1 MKRFVFSLAICSLFL
16 AGSLH
21 AQQQFP
27 TLERG
32 LQPEKLYHF
41 AGIDN
46 VNVFNGN
53 LTIVLPIGQSYPVN
67 GGLSYQLT
75 LSYNSNLWDWET
87 FATISGSGEQKAA
100 TPARHS
106 NAGVGWILG
115 YGSFL
120 PKSDPDN
127 NSFTDVYVA
136 PDGGDHRFDKSTDA
150 EPNVK
155 YTTDGSNLRL
165 RTLLLAPTLAWVDF
179 PDGTVQ
185 HWEQNA
191 DKHWDLLEIDAPH
204 GSAKVTFTKPTS
216 RPSQRGADTTS
227 WLNVTDGTRTHYIC
241 FKDQNVDFVNKP
253 MVDSVVF
260 DGPQSQPSVY
270 RFAYDTFDVFLPRG
284 EPYPQPG
291 EPGRRSHRV
300 TVLKSI
306 TLPDQSSYT
315 FEHDPNRYAPVFGV
329 YSDPNLLSITL
340 PTGGRIEYEYW
351 EQYNVPTIAFCV
363 NGIPVDASGQ
373 TTFGTPPSVVT
384 KRTIRPAPVAGG
396 VTEGPAVWS
405 YVWGTNSGQAGAR
418 CLGVAGPSPLPNPI
432 ADELIA
438 YVTDPDG
445 NRTDAHFSVWP
456 GDMID
461 DSVNGFKALYY
472 GFPYGRYDAAQD
484 RYLSTEQFPC
494 AFGTQ
499 CSPLRSTYVRHDVE
513 LRDKPIPAFPDVAM
527 PIHRLAS
534 QRVFY
539 RDDPANCV
547 TTATSNQCRSITAEF
562 TDWDGFAHYR
572 TGTSSHDFDA
582 GGSRTQ
588 TTDWNK
594 VGGIPRV
601 ITSSDPWT
609 LEEFENRTTAENG
622 VTTAEQACFAPVP
635 GNTLQRFLRAT
646 RAIKTAASPSSADVI
661 TLLALNSD
669 GNLNSEGYYGGESN
683 PLPGGAASAS
693 SLCTAI
699 SSLGTPSYEITHT
712 WQNGVQASSQYTGA
726 SFLSADLTIDRSGL
740 VTESRD
746 SARVLTTFS
755 YDSSGRILRIQPTGV
770 SAITYSY
777 SPAQI
782 GSSGSLIR
790 PATATQKRASSADP
804 SESDF
809 FFDSL
814 GRVWRETTAMPN
826 GKSRLRESLFD
837 TLGRR
842 KNVSEWADLPT
853 GADPLTQAL
862 PGYGTA
868 FAGYDQFGRVG
879 RVTSADGSVMSYA
892 YTGDRVKQKTS
903 SIATSLTGQT
913 SVPTTEHYDGF
924 GRLTSVTEPSGS
936 TSANPVGADI
946 TTAYTYDPAGH
957 LATVKMTDETGA
969 HQDRS
974 FLYDGRG
981 FLAKETHPES
991 GDTTYDRYDAR
1002 GHVITRL
1009 NAGTTLT
1016 FAYDAAERL
1025 RAVSDQAGKTIKQF
1039 EYGTANSGSD
1049 LRNGKVISA
1058 VRRNDLTSAGRID
1071 VTESYQYGEIAGQM
1085 SKRTTYVEHVSPDG
1099 ATRAPIQQFEF
1110 GLSSYDDLLLPQT
1123 ITMPTCSL
1131 AGCSAQTTQQGLA
1144 SVTSTR
1150 NAGFLSAVNGFASLT
1165 YQPSGMVENVVHA
1178 TPELATDKY
1187 AARFGQARPSKIT
1200 FASCG
1205 NTAPVFLPGNTTVKP
1220 ITSGSACGLQVT
1232 WPPAVLCGGSNDIR
1246 YRVLRDGVDITGQN
1260 CLTAPKFVDQTVVL
1274 GTTYAYT
1281 VVAEGPAV
1289 AGLTNPGR
1297 CQQGQTTQL
1306 PAVSGKITSCDATT
1320 ILTVSP
1326 VVASVGLPATFRA
1339 NLSSANGP
1347 VGGEELIVSL
1357 NNEEIGR
1364 PHTGTDGT
1372 AILSHVVD
1380 LEPGTYADAIAVTY
1394 AGGVLPAT
1402 TKPVTATLTAF
1413 CDVPSYTIK
1422 PQALNVLPAGG
1433 PLFDVFVNTSSHC
1446 QWNPIANGAAGD
1458 NPFLQVSPTST
1469 RTGKGTFNISI
1480 PANVQPDARSSH
1492 VSVAQQLVSVD
1503 QGGTGS
1509 GCTYRF
1515 VPEIAVVQTD
1525 TAFVDTIMPV
1535 TATAGCH
1542 WTASADPSTPWIHFS
1557 AQDPTASSGTGNG
1570 QIHFSVD
1577 PNPGTQK
1584 REAIVLL
1591 SDGTTTVA
1599 KGFVNQLAPLPAI
1612 CPITFVEDLSDG
1624 SVEKS
1629 QNIPLR
1635 VYTTGT
1641 RLQYQWYI
1649 NDRPISGCLNCSSLT
1664 LGFWDPNY
1672 PAPGQSISVQVRV
1685 YNSCDAAFSKR
1696 VTWQNNATPGQCK
1709 APFIQDSLFTPNQAP
1724 YDGLSPFP
1732 GALVSLF
1739 VVGLHSD
1746 PNDTSPITYTWY
1758 RGLSGDRSSRIATNP
1773 DDGLQDNVTVSPFAT
1788 SFYWVELTDDCGT
1801 QQSRSAAIFTTIPPT
1816 KRRAVSHDFTGDS
1829 RSDLA
1834 WHNTA
1839 TGQNEIWQMNGTI
1852 HAATIALPSNQDSSA
1867 QLQSTGDFDADGNT
1881 DIVWRDPQT
1890 GHNEVWL
1897 MNRTQLS
1904 QVQPLE
1910 SRTDPHWTIG
1920 AVADYDNDNND
1931 DVVWHNS
1938 ATGENEIWFQSGTN
1952 HSGTWALPSNS
1963 DGQWGLYGT
1972 GDFNNDE
1979 KPDLFFHNR
1988 STGEN
1993 QIWTMDDASL
2003 AAISSNRGIITSKA
2017 VGASSLHRLKVTTK
2031 SLPTMPDT
2039 NWVPALV
2046 ADMDG
2051 DGRPDIVWRNTVTGE
2066 NSVWIMSGTQVTQTV
2081 AIEPRT
2087 DLNWQIGG
2095 GGSSTDGSSGPGTP
2109 PSHGS
2114 TSLRVAVDPAAAGD
2128 PTAVTA
2134 TLTAAGSP
2142 VAQRQLVFTLSGTE
2156 VSRLLT
2162 DATGSATAIINTGT
2176 LSAGTYPNA
2185 VTVRFDGDG
2194 AFDASSQ
2201 SADLVIT
2208 GAEASVTWKNPDPIV
2223 YGTALSATQLNA
2235 TASVPGTF
2243 VYSPAAG
2250 AILNAGFQTLKVTF
2264 TPVDPAIA
2272 AVTRTA
2278 VVLVT
2283 KAPSSV
2289 SWTTPDA
2296 ITYGTPLSDLQ
2307 LNATSTLTGTFTYDP
2322 APGTTLPVGNGRT
2335 LKVTFAPDSSNF
2347 DLSTAATSIDVGKG
2361 NQLILWDDPAPITV
2375 LQPLGAAQL
2384 GASIIPSGSAPP
2396 GPVTYDP
2403 PLGTTLTP
2411 GVHALRVTVGAT
2423 DSYEAASASVD
2434 LIVVRVTPNVK
2445 WAQPANFVY
2454 GTALSNAH
2462 LNATADVPGTFTYT
2476 PPAGTIL
2483 DAGTQQLSVAFTP
2496 SDNRYDTV
2504 TASVTIQVLRATQVI
2519 TWSSP
2524 APIIYGTPISATQ
2537 LNAQV
2542 AVIGPSPA
2550 GRLAYTVP
2558 LGSVLPAGPAQTL
2571 TVIAV
2576 ATQNYDSVAASVT
2589 IDVLKAT
2596 PVVTWPPP
2604 ALIVYGTPLSAT
2616 QLDAAANVP
2625 GTFAYT
2631 PAVGTILNAGASQT
2645 LQVVFTPTDVQDYT
2659 TGSLSVPLT
2668 VTKAN
2673 QTITWPNPAD
2683 IVYGTLLSPVQL
2695 DATVSVVGPASAGAL
2710 TYTPPVGTLL
2720 QAGAGQTLAVA
2731 AAETPNY
2738 NSATATAQLTVQK
2751 AKPVLTWANPAGIVY
2766 GTALSNTQLDATAD
2780 VPGAF
2785 VYAPPAGTILN
2796 GGPAQTLSASFTPAD
2811 THNYENGTV
2820 TTTLD
2825 VAKAKQTL
2833 SWSRPAPIVYGT
2845 RLGATQL
2852 NATVAVIGPAAAGT
2866 LVYTPPAGTAL
2877 DAGTGQTLTVASQ
2890 ETQNYLP
2897 ATMSVTID
2905 VNRAP
2910 LTLRVDNQSKLY
2922 GAPLPTFTG
2931 TLTGVVNGDPITPQ
2945 YSTTATVASVV
2956 GSYPI
2961 TGQLADPNGRLRNY
2975 DITIVPAT
2983 LTVVKAP
2990 LVVTADN
2997 ASKQYS
3003 DPMPQLTASFR
3014 GLVLGETPAVL
3025 GGTLLLQ
3032 TTVTKDSG
3040 PGTYP
3045 ITVGGLTSPNYDIT
3059 FVSGTLT
3066 VTPEDATVT
3075 FIAPLAVSASPVT
3088 GNATITLASLVR
3100 DVPDS
3105 GDGSGP
3111 NALGD
3116 IRKATLTFINRATG
3130 QTLCTAP
3137 IGLVTASDT
3146 STGVATCSFTATAGT
3161 YTIESR
3167 VGGWYA
3173 RDAAA
3178 DDVTLSVLRPN
3189 DDFVTGGGYAQLTTA
3204 AGSYA
3209 ADVNSRADFTLNPQ
3223 YDDKLGTVKGSVTLT
3238 FHRTENG
3245 SVHVYQI
3252 SASSIASLA
3261 IVRTTAGGIAWITG
3275 PASLTD
3281 ITVAK
3286 SPVVIDDSATLFASF
3301 VDNGQ
3306 PATSDTLAV
3315 TLLAKN
3321 GGLSFSSKWNGSHT
3335 IDQTIDGGNINVH
3348 LQK

>member
-1 MKRFVFSLAICSLFL
+1 MKRFVFSLAILCSLFL
-16 AGSLH
+16 AGSLR

-127 NSFTDVYVA
+127 NSFADVFVA
-136 PDGGDHRFDKSTDA
+136 PDGGDHRFDKSTGS

-165 RTLLLAPTLAWVDF
+165 RTLLLAPTLAWIDF

-191 DKHWDLLEIDAPH
+191 DKHWDLLDIDAPH
-204 GSAKVTFTKPTS
+204 GNAKVTFTKPTS
-216 RPSQRGADTTS
+216 RPSQCGVDTTS
-227 WLNVTDGTRTHYIC
+227 WLSVTDGTRTHYIC

-253 MVDSVVF
+253 MVDAVVL
-260 DGPQSQPSVY
+260 DGPQNQATVY
-270 RFAYDTFDVFLPRG
+270 RFTYDTFDVLLPRG

-291 EPGRRSHRV
+291 GVGRTSHRV

-306 TLPDQSSYT
+306 ILPDQSSYR
-315 FEHDPNRYAPVFGV
+315 FEHDPDRFTPVVGL
-329 YSDPNLLSITL
+329 YSDPNLLSVAL
-340 PTGGRIEYEYW
+340 PTGGRIEYTYW
-351 EQYNVPTIAFCV
+351 EQYNVPPIAFCV
-363 NGIPVDASGQ
+363 NGIPTTVSGE
-373 TTFGTPPSVVT
+373 TDFGTPPSVVT
-384 KRTIRPAPVAGG
+384 SRTVRPAPVAGA
-396 VTEGPAVWS
+396 VSEGPATWS

-418 CLGVAGPSPLPNPI
+418 CLGVAGPNPLPNPI

-438 YVTDPDG
+438 VVTDPDG
-445 NRTDAHFSVWP
+445 GHVDAHFSVWP

-472 GFPYGRYDAAQD
+472 GFPYGKYDPAQD
-484 RYLSTEQFPC
+484 RYLSTEQFTC
-494 AFGTQ
+494 VQ
-499 CSPLRSTYVRHDVE
+499 CTPLRSTYVRHDVE
-513 LRDKPIPAFPDVAM
+513 LRDNPFPAFPDVAM

-539 RDDPANCV
+539 RDDPATCV
-547 TTATSNQCRSITAEF
+547 TTATTNQCRSITAEF

-572 TGTSSHDFDA
+572 TGTSSHDFDS
-582 GGSRTQ
+582 GGTRTE
-588 TTDWNK
+588 TTDWNE

-609 LEEFENRTTAENG
+609 LDEFENRTTVENG
-622 VTTAEQACFAPVP
+622 VTIREQACFAPVP
-635 GNTLQRFLRAT
+635 GTTSQRFLRAT
-646 RAIKTAASPSSADVI
+646 RALKTALSPGPADLI
-661 TLLALNSD
+661 TLLSLNSD
-669 GNLNSEGYYGGESN
+669 GNPNSEGYFGGEST
-683 PLPGGAASAS
+683 PLPGGAATAS
-693 SLCTAI
+693 SLCAAI
-699 SSLGTPSYEITHT
+699 SSLGSPSYEITHS
-712 WQNGVQASSQYTGA
+712 WQNGVLASSQYTGA
-726 SFLSADLTIDRSGL
+726 SFLSTDLTIDRSGL

-746 SARVLTTFS
+746 SARVLTTYS
-755 YDSSGRILRIQPTGV
+755 YDASGRILRIVPTGV
-770 SAITYSY
+770 SAIAYSY

-782 GSSGSLIR
+782 GGNGSLIR
-790 PATATQKRASSADP
+790 PAEATQKRESSSDP
-804 SESDF
+804 TESDF

-814 GRVWRETTAMPN
+814 GRVWREATAMPN

-837 TLGRR
+837 TLARR
-842 KNVSEWADLPT
+842 KSVSEWADLPA

-862 PGYGTA
+862 PGYATT
-868 FAGYDQFGRVG
+868 FAGYDPFGRVG
-879 RVTSADGSVMSYA
+879 SVTSADGSLMSFE
-892 YTGDRVKQKTS
+892 YTGDRVKKKTS
-903 SIATSLTGQT
+903 SIATSLTGPS
-913 SVPTTEHYDGF
+913 SVSTTEHYDGF

-936 TSANPVGADI
+936 TSPSNAVGADI
-946 TTAYTYDPAGH
+946 TTAYTYDPTGH

-974 FLYDGRG
+974 FQYDGRG

-991 GDTTYDRYDAR
+991 GDTTYDQYDAR
-1002 GHVITRL
+1002 GHVVTRL

-1025 RAVSDQAGKTIKQF
+1025 HTVTDQAGKTIKQF
-1039 EYGTANSGSD
+1039 EYGTDNSGSD
-1049 LRNGKVISA
+1049 LRNGKVVSA

-1085 SKRTTYVEHVSPDG
+1085 SIRTTSVEHVSPDG
-1099 ATRAPIQQFEF
+1099 ATRAPIQQFAY

-1131 AGCSAQTTQQGLA
+1131 FGCTAQTTQQGLG
-1144 SVTSTR
+1144 SVTNTR
-1150 NAGFLSAVNGFASLT
+1150 NAGFLSSVNGFASLT

-1178 TPELATDKY
+1178 TPQLATDKY

-1205 NTAPVFLPGNTTVKP
+1205 NTAPVFLPGTTVVKP
-1220 ITSGSACGLQVT
+1220 ITTGSTCGIQVT

-1260 CLTAPKFVDQTVVL
+1260 CLTDPKFVDQNVSPS
-1274 GTTYAYT
+1274 TTYAYT

-1289 AGLTNPGR
+1289 AGLPNPGR
-1297 CQQGQTTQL
+1297 CEGGQTTQL
-1306 PAVSGKITSCDATT
+1306 PAVSGEINTCNATT

-1326 VVASVGLPATFRA
+1326 VIASVGLPATFRA

-1347 VGGEELIVSL
+1347 AVGEELIFSL

-1364 PHTGTDGT
+1364 PHTGADGT

-1380 LEPGTYADAIAVTY
+1380 LDPNTYPDAIAVTY
-1394 AGGVLPAT
+1394 AGGILPAT
-1402 TKPVTATLTAF
+1402 TTPITATLTAF

-1422 PQALNVLPAGG
+1422 PLALNVLAAGG

-1446 QWNPIANGAAGD
+1446 QWNPIANAASGD
-1458 NPFLQVSPTST
+1458 NPFLEVNPTST

-1480 PANVQPDARSSH
+1480 PANAQPDARSSH

-1503 QGGTGS
+1503 QGGTAS

-1515 VPEIAVVQTD
+1515 VPEIAFVQTD
-1525 TAFVDTIMPV
+1525 IAFVDTIMPV
-1535 TATAGCH
+1535 TATAGCQ
-1542 WTASADPSTPWIHFS
+1542 WTASADPSTPWIHFNP
-1557 AQDPTASSGTGNG
+1557 QDPTAWSGTGNG

-1584 REAIVLL
+1584 REATVLL

-1599 KGFVNQLAPLPAI
+1599 KGFVNQLAPLPAV
-1612 CPITFVEDLSDG
+1612 CPITFVEDLSG
-1624 SVEKS
+1624 GTVEKS

-1635 VYTTGT
+1635 VHTTGT
-1641 RLQYQWYI
+1641 QLQYQWFI
-1649 NDRPISGCLNCSSLT
+1649 NDRPISGDTNSPSLT

-1685 YNSCDAAFSKR
+1685 YNSCGEAFSNR
-1696 VTWQNNATPGQCK
+1696 VTWQNNATPGQCQ
-1709 APFIQDSLFTPNQAP
+1709 APFIQDSIFTPNRAP

-1739 VVGLHSD
+1739 VVGLHSN

-1758 RGLSGDRSSRIATNP
+1758 RGLPGDRSSRIATNP
-1773 DDGLQDNVTVSPFAT
+1773 DDGTQDNITVSPFQT
-1788 SFYWVELTDDCGT
+1788 SFYWVELTDSCGT
-1801 QQSRSAAIFTTIPPT
+1801 QQSRSAAIFTTIPPS
-1816 KRRAVSHDFTGDS
+1816 KRRAVSHDFTGDG

-1852 HAATIALPSNQDSSA
+1852 HASTIALPANQDSNA
-1867 QLQSTGDFDADGNT
+1867 QLQSTGDFAADGNT

-1890 GHNEVWL
+1890 GNNEVWL
-1897 MNRTQLS
+1897 MNRTQVS
-1904 QVQPLE
+1904 QVQPLQ
-1910 SRTDPHWTIG
+1910 SRTDPNWTIG

-1931 DVVWHNS
+1931 DIVWHNS
-1938 ATGENEIWFQSGTN
+1938 STGENEIWFMSGTD
-1952 HSGTWALPSNS
+1952 HGGTWALPSNP

-1993 QIWTMDDASL
+1993 QVWMMDDAML
-2003 AAISSNRGIITSKA
+2003 ATITSNRGAIASKA
-2017 VGASSLHRLKVTTK
+2017 VGGSSLRRLKVTTK
-2031 SLPTMPDT
+2031 SLPTMADT

-2051 DGRPDIVWRNTVTGE
+2051 DGKPDIVWRNTVTGE
-2066 NSVWIMSGTQVTQTV
+2066 NTVWIMSGTQVTQTV
-2081 AIEPRT
+2081 AIESRP

-2095 GGSSTDGSSGPGTP
+2095 GGSSTDGSSGSGTP

-2114 TSLRVAVDPAAAGD
+2114 TSLRVTVDPAAAGD

-2134 TLTAAGSP
+2134 ALTASGAP

-2156 VSRLLT
+2156 ISRLLT
-2162 DATGSATAIINTGT
+2162 DATGSATAIIPTGT
-2176 LSAGTYPNA
+2176 LPAGTYPNA
-2185 VTVRFDGDG
+2185 VSVRFDGD
-2194 AFDASSQ
+2194 ASFDASSQ

-2208 GAEASVTWKNPDPIV
+2208 SAEASVTWKNPSAIV
-2223 YGTALSATQLNA
+2223 YGTPLSGAQLNA

-2250 AILNAGFQTLKVTF
+2250 AILNAGFQTLNVTF
-2264 TPVDPAIA
+2264 TPGDPTIA
-2272 AVTRTA
+2272 SITRSA
-2278 VVLVT
+2278 VVLVS

-2289 SWTTPDA
+2289 SWTVPDS

-2307 LNATSTLTGTFTYDP
+2307 LNAASNLTGTFTYDP
-2322 APGTTLPVGNGRT
+2322 GPGTTLSVGNGHA
-2335 LKVTFAPDSSNF
+2335 LKVTFAPDSPNF
-2347 DLSTAATSIDVGKG
+2347 DLSNATTTIDVSKG

-2384 GASIIPSGSAPP
+2384 GATIIASGSAPP

-2403 PLGTTLTP
+2403 PFGTTLTP
-2411 GVHALRVTVGAT
+2411 GVHALLVSVGAT

-2434 LIVVRVTPNVK
+2434 LIVVRVTPNVQ

-2454 GTALSNAH
+2454 GTALSNTQ
-2462 LNATADVPGTFTYT
+2462 LNATADVPGIFTYT

-2483 DAGTQQLSVAFTP
+2483 DAGTQQLSVVFTP
-2496 SDNRYDTV
+2496 ADNRYDTV
-2504 TASVTIQVLRATQVI
+2504 TTPVTIQVLRATQVI

-2524 APIIYGTPISATQ
+2524 APIVYGTLLSATQ

-2542 AVIGPSPA
+2542 TVGGPSPA

-2596 PVVTWPPP
+2596 PIITWSPP
-2604 ALIVYGTPLSAT
+2604 APIVYGTPLSAT

-2631 PAVGTILNAGASQT
+2631 PASGTILNAGAGQT
-2645 LQVVFTPTDVQDYT
+2645 LQMAFTPTDAQDYT
-2659 TGSLSVPLT
+2659 TASLGVPLT

-2683 IVYGTLLSPVQL
+2683 IVYGTLLSPAQL
-2695 DATVSVVGPASAGAL
+2695 DAAVSVVGPASSGAL
-2710 TYTPPVGTLL
+2710 TYTPPAGTLL
-2720 QAGAGQTLAVA
+2720 QAGPGQTLMVA
-2731 AAETPNY
+2731 AAETTNY
-2738 NSATATAQLTVQK
+2738 NSATATALLTVQK
-2751 AKPVLTWANPAGIVY
+2751 AKPVLTWANPSGIVY
-2766 GTALSNTQLDATAD
+2766 GTALSSTQLDATAD
-2780 VPGAF
+2780 VPGSL
-2785 VYAPPAGTILN
+2785 VYTPPAGTILN
-2796 GGPAQTLSASFTPAD
+2796 GGSAQTLSVSFTPTD
-2811 THNYENGTV
+2811 THNYENGTA
-2820 TTTLD
+2820 TAAID

-2833 SWSRPAPIVYGT
+2833 SWSAPATIVYGT

-2852 NATVAVIGPAAAGT
+2852 NATVTVVGPAAAGT
-2866 LVYTPPAGTAL
+2866 LIYTPPAGAPL
-2877 DAGTGQTLTVASQ
+2877 DAGTGQTLTVTAQ

-2897 ATMSVTID
+2897 STMSVTID

-2956 GSYPI
+2956 GAYPT

-2975 DITIVPAT
+2975 DVTIVPAT
-2983 LTVVKAP
+2983 LTVGKTP
-2990 LVVTADN
+2990 LVVTADDT
-2997 ASKQYS
+2997 SKQYS
-3003 DPMPQLTASFR
+3003 DPLPQLSASFR
-3014 GLVLGETPAVL
+3014 GLVLGETPSVL

-3032 TTVTKDSG
+3032 TNVTKDTG
-3040 PGTYP
+3040 PGAYP
-3045 ITVGGLTSPNYDIT
+3045 IAVGGLTSPNYDIT

-3066 VTPEDATVT
+3066 VTQEDATVT
-3075 FIAPLAVSASPVT
+3075 FIAPLTVSASPVT
-3088 GNATITLASLVR
+3088 GTATVTLASLVK

-3146 STGVATCSFTATAGT
+3146 STGVATCSFTATTAT

-3173 RDAAA
+3173 RDSAA

-3189 DDFVTGGGYAQLTTA
+3189 DDFVTGGGYAQLTTS

-3209 ADVNSRADFTLNPQ
+3209 ADANSRADFTLNPQ

-3238 FHRTENG
+3238 FNRTENG
-3245 SVHVYQI
+3245 SVHIYQI

-3281 ITVAK
+3281 ITAAK
-3286 SPVVIDDSATLFASF
+3286 SPVVIDDSATIFASF

-3315 TLLAKN
+3315 TLVAKN

-3335 IDQTIDGGNINVH
+3335 IDQMIDGGNINVH